1 MNRIALLIA
10 CLTLPYICAA
20 QDPVLLTGNGASNPA
35 SSEYRQ
41 APLSDVGGQYEASPP
56 LGEAP
61 AGKPVGFSTGV
72 LTNGDTSFDHRREP
86 MPYTYWDNTATGQL
100 VMSFGRVCHV
110 DRVRVCLLC
119 PEAGPHGTEKVEVYL
134 TGDPLEFQDVLKVG
148 TIEPAAN
155 GWNELAVDRDTDGL
169 RLLLHKAQGK
179 TYITLSEIEV
189 WGTPLQAQAAAPA
202 VSSEDPGRTEEGI
215 TWWAFDFG
223 PADSPS
229 FARFHVTDSKA
240 VYSKNAGFG
249 WIPYEGGEPET
260 ESNFGPAS
268 AQIPGL
274 GERDRGGASIDAL
287 YRDLLMTSEY
297 YHTQVRQTFAVDVPN
312 GTYRVLTMHGDPEYG
327 RAGKQAYWV
336 EAEGAVVAADI
347 VLPAALA
354 TDAEFE
360 VNVTDGRLDLTLD
373 AEAPDPASRGFVI
386 NGLAVL
392 PVNTDQEKAFA
403 RRKIDLIRAAVVRER
418 EEAFS
423 RRFREVP
430 YVETRQMTE
439 PTTAD
444 LARGFIAWTPNWMEL
459 IYPNSV
465 SAAED
470 LKRPC
475 RAFATPGE
483 YEPVAVA
490 IRALQALSGVRVQV
504 GDLVSDSHRIGADR
518 VEVRKVTCWPQRIG
532 SSWGTEYRV
541 LPELLELFEALE
553 VPAETTQEFWLTLHV
568 PEDAAPGD
576 YRAPLRVTA
585 GEGKVWEGELSLRVL
600 PCKLAES
607 PRVVGMYW
615 RDEDLSPELAEAQV
629 RDMLAHGMGAVT
641 LSRKPTISNVDG
653 KPAVDGSEL
662 QSFLQMLKRLGIRG
676 PIPYYPGLQGMVKRA
691 VPEGDFDAMFV
702 ETVRQIQEVSARE
715 DTLRLLFY
723 PVDEIGNDDKRGQEA
738 NHLCGLIGKVPGA
751 VSYITVN
758 NYASG
763 EKWGDT
769 FDIWCGNVEYSAD
782 EEQRLLARGK
792 RYMRYGSAYLNDCR
806 KARNTSGFGFYRRP
820 AEAMYY
826 WHYQAY
832 NGDPFN
838 DFDGTARDWCAV
850 YPGEDGLIPTMDW
863 EAIREGVDDLR
874 TIATLEELAARAE
887 QGTEAQRQVAAAA
900 REELADILAIDS
912 TQNQTDFAADLSHEQ
927 FAQLRWRLVERI
939 LALQEALQ

>member
-1 MNRIALLIA
+1 MNRITLHLV
-10 CLTLPYICAA
+10 CLALPYLCVA

-35 SSEYRQ
+35 NSEYKQ
-41 APLSDVGGQYEASPP
+41 APLSDVGGLYEANPP
-56 LGEAP
+56 LSEAP
-61 AGKPVGFSTGV
+61 EGKPVGFSTGV

-100 VMSFGRVCHV
+100 VVSFERFCHV
-110 DRVRVCLLC
+110 DRVRICLLC
-119 PEAGPHGTEKVEVYL
+119 PETGPHGTEKIEVYL
-134 TGDPLEFQDVLKVG
+134 RGDPLEFQDVLKVG
-148 TIEPAAN
+148 TVEPAAN

-169 RLLLHKAQGK
+169 RLLLHKAPGK
-179 TYITLSEIEV
+179 TYITVSEIEV
-189 WGTPLQAQAAAPA
+189 WGTPLQAQAATPA
-202 VSSEDPGRTEEGI
+202 VSSEDPGRTEEGV

-240 VYSKNAGFG
+240 VYSRDAGFG

-297 YHTQVRQTFAVDVPN
+297 YHTQVRQTFALDVPN

-327 RAGKQAYWV
+327 RAGKQVYWV
-336 EAEGAVVAADI
+336 EAEGAVVADDI
-347 VLPAALA
+347 TSPPSLF

-360 VNVTDGRLDLTLD
+360 VDVADGRLDLTLD
-373 AEAPDPASRGFVI
+373 AEAPDPAQKGFVI
-386 NGLAVL
+386 NGLVVL
-392 PVNTDQEKAFA
+392 PANTDEERAFA
-403 RRKIDLIRAAVVRER
+403 QRKIGLIRAAVVRGR

-423 RRFREVP
+423 LRFREVP
-430 YVETRQMTE
+430 YVETRQMAE
-439 PTTAD
+439 PTAAD
-444 LARGFIAWTPNWMEL
+444 LDRGFIAWTPNWMEL

-465 SAAED
+465 PADED
-470 LKRPC
+470 VKRPC
-475 RAFATPGE
+475 TAFATPGE
-483 YEPVAVA
+483 HEPVAVA
-490 IRALQALSGVRVQV
+490 IRALQTLSGVRVQV
-504 GDLVSDSHRIGADR
+504 GDLVSDSHRIGGDR

-541 LPELLELFEALE
+541 LPELLELFETLD

-568 PEDAAPGD
+568 PEDAAPGE

-585 GEGKVWEGELSLRVL
+585 GEGKVWEGELALRVL
-600 PCKLAES
+600 PYRLAES

-615 RDEDLSPELAEAQV
+615 RDENLSPELAEAQV

-653 KPAVDGSEL
+653 KPAVDCSEL
-662 QSFLQMLKRLGIRG
+662 QSFLQMLTKLGVRG
-676 PIPYYPGLQGMVKRA
+676 PLPYYPGLQGMVKRA
-691 VPEGDFDAMFV
+691 VPEGDFDTMFV

-715 DTLRLLFY
+715 DTPQLLFY
-723 PVDEIGNDDKRGQEA
+723 PVDEIGGDDKRGQEA

-769 FDIWCGNVEYSAD
+769 FDIWCGNVPYTAEQ
-782 EEQRLLARGK
+782 EQRLLARGK

-806 KARNTSGFGFYRRP
+806 QARNTSGFGFYRRP

-850 YPGEDGLIPTMDW
+850 YPGKDGPIPTMDW

-874 TIATLEELAARAE
+874 TIATLQELATRAE

-900 REELADILAIDS
+900 RQELATILAIDS
-912 TQNQTDFAADLSHEQ
+912 TQNQTDFAATLSHDE
-927 FAQLRWRLVERI
+927 FAQLRWRLVKRI
-939 LALQEALQ
+939 LALQEALE